1 MLGATVRGSLA
12 SPRRLPCLSPGSIA
26 VETKA
31 ASTVLW
37 PVWKHLAQHPLYLT
51 CTEDSPGRCLKI
63 QLLSLIP

>member
-12 SPRRLPCLSPGSIA
+12 SPQLPCLSPGSIA

-37 PVWKHLAQHPLYLT
+37 PVWKPLAQHPLYLT
-51 CTEDSPGRCLKI
+51 VQKTHLADA
-63 QLLSLIP
+63 